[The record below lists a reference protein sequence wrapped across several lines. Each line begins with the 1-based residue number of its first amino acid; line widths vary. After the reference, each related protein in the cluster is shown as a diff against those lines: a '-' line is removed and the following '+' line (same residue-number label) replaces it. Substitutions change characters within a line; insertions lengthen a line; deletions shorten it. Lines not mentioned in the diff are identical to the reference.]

1 MTITLS
7 SKRRPF
13 PQPDF
18 AGIKHYREVI
28 NHCAGIQGV
37 GHLRTQLLT
46 VLDRVSQVDTK
57 VITMLDGV
65 GSSLGNL
72 DIETY
77 RTALQALE
85 RDGRTL
91 EENLAFVSYQEQ
103 AASDF
108 LNRLRIAR
116 GYVDALSRCVDSLAA
131 AELADTR
138 ESIGHAEA
146 LLASAGLRG
155 DESDRRSLDYM
166 LEDLKGAARAAE
178 ARRGYVDAVNALM
191 SPVIFFCHSVL
202 ASGQTGLQ
210 LVEDFQRRAREL
222 VDYLQA
228 ARRQWQA

>member
-7 SKRRPF
+7 SKHRPF
-13 PQPDF
+13 PQPDL

-28 NHCAGIQGV
+28 TQCAAIQGL
-37 GHLRTQLLT
+37 GHLRAQLLT
-46 VLDRVSQVDTK
+46 VLDRVYQVDTK
-57 VITMLDGV
+57 AITMLDGV
-65 GSSLGNL
+65 ASSLGNL

-77 RTALQALE
+77 RAALQALE

-108 LNRLRIAR
+108 LDRLRIAR
-116 GYVDALSRCVDSLAA
+116 GYVDALNRCVDSLAA

-138 ESIGHAEA
+138 ESIRHAEA
-146 LLASAGLRG
+146 LLASAGMQG
-155 DESDRRSLDYM
+155 TESDRRPLNYL
-166 LEDLKGAARAAE
+166 LEDLKGAASAAD

-191 SPVIFFCHSVL
+191 SPVVFFCHSVP

-222 VDYLQA
+222 DDYLQA